1 MPVQEPHDYEP
12 AFAMLLAPIE
22 QPTFPRDVGVNGG
35 VTVLGSILAII
46 RAIAM
51 NFTVVLLSAALGYLI
66 ALLLLAGVLTRAA
79 GEGAV

>member
-1 MPVQEPHDYEP
+1 M
-12 AFAMLLAPIE
+12 
-22 QPTFPRDVGVNGG
+22 GVNGG